1 MSFPEEIR
9 QIADELREIS
19 SVGLRTAPN
28 EYHTEKYEKMSL
40 LSSRL
45 VSVLARDRSSGRAAD
60 YQGDFSTASPMLVA
74 NAAVFRNGKILLIR
88 RSDNGR
94 WALPGGMTE
103 VGETWAESA
112 QRELMEE
119 AGVRGTATKLLAVFD
134 RTAPNGGQHLYIA
147 VFMAEVPTDEEPK
160 TRSDEG
166 EQQGLHRSRV
176 HARVLPAQPLGRRGP
191 LKDGGHVLQHLFKHV
206 SHSRG
211 RYACHRASRAPW
223 LTHGAAW
230 LKGCQSTCPC
240 EARKEWL
247 GGCSLATLSIDP
259 L

>member
-160 TRSDEG
+160 HDGAETTNVGFFPVEELPNVGATSMIPTVVKLARG
-166 EQQGLHRSRV
+166 EMPVPYFHPGPRQQVGS
-176 HARVLPAQPLGRRGP
+176 
-191 LKDGGHVLQHLFKHV
+191 
-206 SHSRG
+206 
-211 RYACHRASRAPW
+211 
-223 LTHGAAW
+223 
-230 LKGCQSTCPC
+230 
-240 EARKEWL
+240 
-247 GGCSLATLSIDP
+247 
-259 L
+259 